1 MPRRPIAFCSDLPSF
16 VAFQDKYTKGSS
28 PTIPFFFEQLNSA
41 VCLIRRESDRDYHLV
56 CVCTASVSQRIGS
69 RSAGIG
75 ERVLANR
82 FFFFFNASFLLF
94 FSGGTTIDLEGSS
107 K

>member
-1 MPRRPIAFCSDLPSF
+1 MI
-16 VAFQDKYTKGSS
+16 
-28 PTIPFFFEQLNSA
+28 TIL
-41 VCLIRRESDRDYHLV
+41 